1 MTMPILSILIALL
14 LERITPQLIELRRF
28 AWLDDYARW
37 MDDVLHI
44 SRLGSWSALAFLVLP
59 PFLLVWLLASM
70 FENALFGLFE
80 LAFNVFVIFACLGPR
95 ELDREID
102 DYIDAVEM
110 GDEQRRHQAAGRLT
124 LGEPAHELGAQA
136 MQVCQ
141 GLYVQANGRLFA
153 VIFWFVVLGPVAAV
167 LYRLLEQVLSRHVLR
182 SAIAGMDSTAA
193 LLLGWID
200 WLPTR
205 VTLFAFMLSGSFED
219 GFQAYREG
227 NRDAIELRDQNH
239 ELLHRVGCRC
249 IVSQDVQNA
258 DQAVTMIRRSRG
270 LILRSL
276 VVWLLLILFVGWF
289 S

>member
-1 MTMPILSILIALL
+1 MPILSILIALL

-276 VVWLLLILFVGWF
+276 VVWLLMILFVGWF

>member
-124 LGEPAHELGAQA
+124 LDEPARELGAQA

-182 SAIAGMDSTAA
+182 SAIAGMDSAVA

>member
-124 LGEPAHELGAQA
+124 LDEPARELGAQA

-276 VVWLLLILFVGWF
+276 VVWLLMILFVGWF

>member
-276 VVWLLLILFVGWF
+276 VVWLLMILFVGWF

>member
-1 MTMPILSILIALL
+1 MPILSILIALL